1 MTCTWVIILKP
12 LRKQSKKDVIKKQ
25 ESIQIKAMRSK
36 LNEFRMSSLQNKQN
50 FIDYLIFHWLQ
61 SSIFWVD
68 NIGGDNKRPKR
79 GQAKECASGKL
90 KKTVCAKAQVSDGG
104 SIWSLALVTF
114 QSLVQH
120 FWWKRGLKKSS
131 SFYLILVATTVM
143 PTASK
148 ALMVWYTCCRGGRLH
163 SIDWFGHG

>member
-50 FIDYLIFHWLQ
+50 FIDYLIFIDCNLRYFELTKYVETIKDQ
-61 SSIFWVD
+61 K
-68 NIGGDNKRPKR
+68 GEKQR
-79 GQAKECASGKL
+79 L

-104 SIWSLALVTF
+104 SI
-114 QSLVQH
+114 
-120 FWWKRGLKKSS
+120 
-131 SFYLILVATTVM
+131 
-143 PTASK
+143 
-148 ALMVWYTCCRGGRLH
+148 
-163 SIDWFGHG
+163 